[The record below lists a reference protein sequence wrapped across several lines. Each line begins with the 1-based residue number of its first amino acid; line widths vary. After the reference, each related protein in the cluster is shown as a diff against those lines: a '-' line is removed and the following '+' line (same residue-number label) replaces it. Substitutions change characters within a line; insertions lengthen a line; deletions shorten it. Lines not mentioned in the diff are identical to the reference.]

1 MILREQL
8 PAIIVLLP
16 LFGGILSV
24 FSGRGRAPWIWA
36 CSITLATFY
45 CAIELL
51 LYVTALPGQEF
62 SYAMGDWPAP
72 WGIELRIDL
81 LSAIVITLVSGIGT
95 VVTFFARR
103 SVEKDIPADRL
114 NFFYTLWLL
123 AITGLLGITAS
134 GDAFNVYVL
143 LEISS
148 LTIYALVAMGKENDR
163 RALPA
168 AINYLIFGS
177 IGASFLLIG
186 IGYLY
191 MVTGTLNMA
200 DLHTRLGELKAL
212 DGGLNRTV
220 LTAFSFIM
228 VGLALKMALF
238 PLHVWMPNAYTYAPA
253 AVSALLAATA
263 TKVGIY
269 MAFRFTFTVFGTDF
283 GFLAGPN
290 STVLIGCACMAILF
304 GSLVAIRQESLARLL
319 AFSSVAQIGY
329 IVMGLAVLDKNTVTG
344 SILHIINHALMKGGL
359 FLVVGVVAWQLGNS
373 DLRRFEGLGKKMPWT
388 MAALVVGGLGMIG
401 IPGTAGFVSKW
412 YLLVG
417 LFESGN
423 WPLAITVLI
432 GSLFAAIYIWRVV
445 EIVYFRPTNELTE
458 KATEG
463 PLTMVAPVWVLIGL
477 SIWFGI
483 KSTGAVALA
492 QQAAG
497 NLLGGQ

>member
-1 MILREQL
+1 
-8 PAIIVLLP
+8 
-16 LFGGILSV
+16 
-24 FSGRGRAPWIWA
+24 
-36 CSITLATFY
+36 
-45 CAIELL
+45 
-51 LYVTALPGQEF
+51 
-62 SYAMGDWPAP
+62 
-72 WGIELRIDL
+72 
-81 LSAIVITLVSGIGT
+81 
-95 VVTFFARR
+95 
-103 SVEKDIPADRL
+103 
-114 NFFYTLWLL
+114 
-123 AITGLLGITAS
+123 
-134 GDAFNVYVL
+134 
-143 LEISS
+143 
-148 LTIYALVAMGKENDR
+148 
-163 RALPA
+163 
-168 AINYLIFGS
+168 
-177 IGASFLLIG
+177 
-186 IGYLY
+186 
-191 MVTGTLNMA
+191 
-200 DLHTRLGELKAL
+200 
-212 DGGLNRTV
+212 
-220 LTAFSFIM
+220 
-228 VGLALKMALF
+228 
-238 PLHVWMPNAYTYAPA
+238 
-253 AVSALLAATA
+253 
-263 TKVGIY
+263 
-269 MAFRFTFTVFGTDF
+269 
-283 GFLAGPN
+283 
-290 STVLIGCACMAILF
+290 VLIGCACMAILF